1 MQKKIFSLQY
11 KFLLITLCVTTLSLL
26 IVGGLSYVKS
36 VNIIEKQVSQS
47 NYNTIL
53 QMADNIDTILKSM
66 DSSAMYLW
74 RDENFIKCIQQSEE
88 IKSNLEVYTLNAQ
101 HVVNSF
107 VVFEPAIYSIYIQ
120 AYNGMIFDTAS
131 THNQVSSELEKKLI
145 ELKGEG
151 IIISDTVI
159 NYDGTTKNVLA
170 FLKILKN
177 PNHLAEDLAIIKIN
191 ISEDSI
197 FQIYGSKK
205 LSANSQTII
214 VDDNFT
220 IISGIN
226 KEKIGTLVDK
236 EYLDEEY
243 VHEPSGYFFKKIN
256 GKDMMITYVELFR
269 PGWKL
274 MNIVPLSELAIDN
287 TIIRN
292 ITLSTILLGTL
303 FCLLIS
309 FFFSNRILR
318 PLKVL
323 RKSMNEL
330 EHENFDIVLSEKGND
345 EISLVSKSFN
355 KMSRKLNELINEVYI
370 VQLKQKE
377 AELKVL
383 HEQINPH
390 FLYNTL
396 NTIYWVCQLEK
407 APESAKLVQAL
418 SKLFRLSLNSGNE
431 ITTVEKEIEHLKY
444 YILIQKKRFEDLI
457 QFNIEVDEK
466 LLNCNIVKLILQ
478 PLVENAIQHGIERK
492 GSEGSI
498 MVRIYQEQDDLIYEV
513 EDDGIGADVNELY
526 ELLHKVQDGNRGF
539 GLKSVNDRIILHYGA
554 DYGLKFFS
562 ETTKGL
568 RVVVRQPLKGGLI

>member
-1 MQKKIFSLQY
+1 
-11 KFLLITLCVTTLSLL
+11 
-26 IVGGLSYVKS
+26 
-36 VNIIEKQVSQS
+36 
-47 NYNTIL
+47 
-53 QMADNIDTILKSM
+53 
-66 DSSAMYLW
+66 
-74 RDENFIKCIQQSEE
+74 
-88 IKSNLEVYTLNAQ
+88 
-101 HVVNSF
+101 
-107 VVFEPAIYSIYIQ
+107 
-120 AYNGMIFDTAS
+120 
-131 THNQVSSELEKKLI
+131 
-145 ELKGEG
+145 
-151 IIISDTVI
+151 
-159 NYDGTTKNVLA
+159 
-170 FLKILKN
+170 
-177 PNHLAEDLAIIKIN
+177 
-191 ISEDSI
+191 
-197 FQIYGSKK
+197 
-205 LSANSQTII
+205 
-214 VDDNFT
+214 
-220 IISGIN
+220 
-226 KEKIGTLVDK
+226 
-236 EYLDEEY
+236 
-243 VHEPSGYFFKKIN
+243 
-256 GKDMMITYVELFR
+256 
-269 PGWKL
+269 
-274 MNIVPLSELAIDN
+274 
-287 TIIRN
+287 
-292 ITLSTILLGTL
+292 
-303 FCLLIS
+303 
-309 FFFSNRILR
+309 
-318 PLKVL
+318 
-323 RKSMNEL
+323 MNEL

-498 MVRIYQEQDDLIYEV
+498 TVRIYQEQDDLIYEV